1 MVKPLPTSK
10 FLPIRPDNRRRPSR
24 QQQSV
29 RKSPVDSVDNANR
42 RGEASSTQSTAQIR
56 QDWHHRLVFQIL
68 FVKTKEKD
76 YTCQREIFVLSLK
89 LKRMKQ
95 LSALNIA
102 RLRTEESFGYLKQVE
117 TETANLPIGE
127 ETGTPSEISLL
138 SATNPVLEAK
148 VNDFTTAVDA
158 FDDALKASATNP
170 ATATAT
176 ATDDARDAS
185 WRGSNNYLTAMCA
198 HPDAE
203 IATYAAEAKSLFDK
217 YGDPTKLAQTE
228 ESGVLHNLLQDLEA
242 LDSAKRTALAF
253 DVWMNDLKTKEDA
266 FLAAAAARTEADAA
280 RQVGIVKETR
290 TAAEAAYRSL
300 VDTVNALAMINGD
313 TAYATFIDHVN
324 AMIERQKAISK
335 ARATRAKKEDEKP
348 GEL

>member
-1 MVKPLPTSK
+1 
-10 FLPIRPDNRRRPSR
+10 
-24 QQQSV
+24 
-29 RKSPVDSVDNANR
+29 
-42 RGEASSTQSTAQIR
+42 
-56 QDWHHRLVFQIL
+56 
-68 FVKTKEKD
+68 
-76 YTCQREIFVLSLK
+76 
-89 LKRMKQ
+89 MKQ

-102 RLRTEESFGYLKQVE
+102 RLRTEESFGYQKQVVA
-117 TETANLPIGE
+117 ETANLPIGGE
-127 ETGTPSEISLL
+127 EERPGGL
-138 SATNPVLEAK
+138 SVMVATDSVLETK
-148 VNDFTTAVDA
+148 VNEFTTAVDA

-203 IATYAAEAKSLFDK
+203 IAAYAAETKSLFDK

-242 LDSAKRTALAF
+242 LDSSKRTALNL
-253 DVWMNDLKTKEDA
+253 DVWITDLKTKENA
-266 FLAAAAARTEADAA
+266 FLAAAAQRTEADAA

-313 TAYATFIDHVN
+313 AEYATFIDHVN

-335 ARATRAKKEDEKP
+335 ARVTRAKKEDEERP
-348 GEL
+348 GGL

>member
-1 MVKPLPTSK
+1 
-10 FLPIRPDNRRRPSR
+10 
-24 QQQSV
+24 
-29 RKSPVDSVDNANR
+29 
-42 RGEASSTQSTAQIR
+42 
-56 QDWHHRLVFQIL
+56 
-68 FVKTKEKD
+68 
-76 YTCQREIFVLSLK
+76 
-89 LKRMKQ
+89 MKQ

-102 RLRTEESFGYLKQVE
+102 RLRTEESFGYQKQVVA
-117 TETANLPIGE
+117 ETANLPISE
-127 ETGTPSEISLL
+127 EEERPGGL
-138 SATNPVLEAK
+138 SVMAATDSVLETK
-148 VNDFTTAVDA
+148 VNEFTTAVDA

-198 HPDAE
+198 HPDEE
-203 IATYAAEAKSLFDK
+203 IAVYAAETKSLFDK

-242 LDSAKRTALAF
+242 LDSSKRTALNL
-253 DVWMNDLKTKEDA
+253 DVWITDLKMKENA
-266 FLAAAAARTEADAA
+266 FLAAAAKRTEADAA

-290 TAAEAAYRSL
+290 TASEAAYRSL
-300 VDTVNALAMINGD
+300 IDTVNALAMINGD
-313 TAYATFIDHVN
+313 AEYATFIDHVN

-335 ARATRAKKEDEKP
+335 ARVTRAKNADEKP

>member
-1 MVKPLPTSK
+1 MKK
-10 FLPIRPDNRRRPSR
+10 
-24 QQQSV
+24 
-29 RKSPVDSVDNANR
+29 
-42 RGEASSTQSTAQIR
+42 
-56 QDWHHRLVFQIL
+56 IL
-68 FVKTKEKD
+68 T
-76 YTCQREIFVLSLK
+76 
-89 LKRMKQ
+89 
-95 LSALNIA
+95 LNIKQ
-102 RLRTEESFGYLKQVE
+102 LRTEESFGYQKQVVA
-117 TETANLPIGE
+117 ETANLPIGE
-127 ETGTPSEISLL
+127 ETGTPSEISQL

-158 FDDALKASATNP
+158 FDDALKASSTNP

-185 WRGSNNYLTAMCA
+185 WRGANNYVTAMT
-198 HPDAE
+198 AE
-203 IATYAAEAKSLFDK
+203 VAANAAEAKSLFDK

-242 LDSAKRTALAF
+242 LDSSKRTALNL
-253 DVWMNDLKTKEDA
+253 DVWITDLKTKENA
-266 FLAAAAARTEADAA
+266 FLAAAAQRTEADAA
-280 RQVGIVKETR
+280 HQVGIVKETR

-313 TAYATFIDHVN
+313 AEYATFIDHVN

-335 ARATRAKKEDEKP
+335 ARTTRVKKEDEKP